1 MFNEKKTIM
10 SRLFEQFIQD
20 VFAENPHL
28 HDEAKQHQAEA
39 QEQQFDEARIEC
51 NPIDSTVL
59 EWEQLNKP
67 NIYNNILKNN

>member
-10 SRLFEQFIQD
+10 SRLFEQFIQE
-20 VFAENPHL
+20 VFAGNPNL
-28 HDEAKQHQAEA
+28 YEEAKHHQAEA
-39 QEQQFDEARIEC
+39 EEQQFEQARLQC

>member
-20 VFAENPHL
+20 VFAENPYL

>member
-1 MFNEKKTIM
+1 MFKLKKTIM

-20 VFAENPHL
+20 VFAGNPHL
-28 HDEAKQHQAEA
+28 HDEAKQHQTEA